1 MMNNFEELKWQTAI
15 TKIEPNKIL
24 LKGYPLDKLMG
35 KISFSQAVY
44 LVLKGELPE
53 ENIGKMIDAILVAS
67 IDHGATPP
75 SVLAA
80 RTVASTGAPLN
91 AALATGI
98 LSINKFHGGAIED
111 CMKALKQGLLKVQ
124 NENLNIQDAAV
135 KLLYEFKEKK
145 AKISGYGHR
154 IHTNDPRTRKLFS
167 LAKELGIAKDYV
179 AMAEAVQE
187 ATQIAMNKKLPLNV
201 DGAIGAIL
209 GDLGFDPEIANAF
222 FIMARVPGLV
232 AHIREEMTQMKPM
245 RQIHPTQHEYTGP
258 QERDLLK

>member
-1 MMNNFEELKWQTAI
+1 MNNSEELKWQTGI

-24 LKGYPLDKLMG
+24 LRGYPLDKLMG
-35 KISFSQAVY
+35 TITFSQAVY
-44 LVLKGELPE
+44 LALKGELPE
-53 ENIGKMIDAILVAS
+53 EKIGKMIDAMLVAS

-75 SVLAA
+75 SALAA

-111 CMKALKQGLLKVQ
+111 CMKALKQGLLKAQ
-124 NENLNIQDAAV
+124 NENLSVQDAAV
-135 KLLYEFKEKK
+135 KLLLEFKEKK
-145 AKISGYGHR
+145 VKISGYGHR
-154 IHTNDPRTRKLFS
+154 IHTNDPRTRKLFALS
-167 LAKELGIAKDYV
+167 KELGVAKDYV
-179 AMAEAVQE
+179 AMAEAIEE
-187 ATQIAMNKKLPLNV
+187 ATAVTMSKKLPLNV

-209 GDLGFDPEIANAF
+209 GDLGFEPEIANAF

-245 RQIHPTQHEYTGP
+245 RKIHPSLHEYSGHE
-258 QERDLLK
+258 ERDLIN